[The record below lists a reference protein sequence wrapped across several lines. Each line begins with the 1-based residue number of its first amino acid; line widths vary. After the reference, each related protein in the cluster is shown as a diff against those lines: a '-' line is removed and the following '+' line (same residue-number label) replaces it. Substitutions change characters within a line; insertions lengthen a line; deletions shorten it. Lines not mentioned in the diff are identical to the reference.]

1 MIGLRLTNGENTF
14 FITVYGYNTIQD
26 LINELKKRI
35 VLNNPQ
41 LLYRG
46 EPLSPNSLI
55 SSFNFK
61 NNAKILFNDKYN
73 GGF

>member
-1 MIGLRLTNGENTF
+1 MVDVRLTNGENTF
-14 FITVYGYNTIQD
+14 FITIYDNNTIQD
-26 LINELKKRI
+26 LIDELKKRI

-41 LLYRG
+41 LLYKG
-46 EPLSPNSLI
+46 EPLSPYSLI

-61 NNAKILFNDKYN
+61 NNAKIVFNDKYN